1 MLAKVYLILAG
12 QAPSPF
18 DGLYKFDSFDL
29 AILIPYLIVL
39 LILSLYGIHRCWLI
53 YTYLKCRHN
62 VPSKESD
69 SFEWPAVTIQ
79 VPIYY
84 VFIFMIQDKNYRTA
98 PFMLLFIGGFLYIGV
113 MSAAQRWWEPLRQ
126 GAADV
131 SSSEEYSAAVAPVLL
146 SLPRGSETLSFTDSS
161 PSVEDGESVRIRRIW
176 SSVRPVKIRS
186 GPVVWGQIY

>member
-39 LILSLYGIHRCWLI
+39 LILSLYGIHRCRLI

-126 GAADV
+126 RAAEV
-131 SSSEEYSAAVAPVLL
+131 SSSEVHSAAVAQYYFPYPEGPKRCRFRIH
-146 SLPRGSETLSFTDSS
+146 PR
-161 PSVEDGESVRIRRIW
+161 PSRTAN
-176 SSVRPVKIRS
+176 P
-186 GPVVWGQIY
+186 

>member
-1 MLAKVYLILAG
+1 MFTKVYLILAG
-12 QAPSPF
+12 QAPSLF

-62 VPSKESD
+62 VPSKESEP
-69 SFEWPAVTIQ
+69 FEWPAVTMQ

-98 PFMLLFIGGFLYIGV
+98 PFMLLSFIGGFLYIGV
-113 MSAAQRWWEPLRQ
+113 MSGGPTLVGAVTARRCRMFLPPKYILPLSPSITFPTQRVR
-126 GAADV
+126 
-131 SSSEEYSAAVAPVLL
+131 
-146 SLPRGSETLSFTDSS
+146 ETLSFPDSS
-161 PSVEDGESVRIRRIW
+161 PVRRGRRIRVRI
-176 SSVRPVKIRS
+176 
-186 GPVVWGQIY
+186 